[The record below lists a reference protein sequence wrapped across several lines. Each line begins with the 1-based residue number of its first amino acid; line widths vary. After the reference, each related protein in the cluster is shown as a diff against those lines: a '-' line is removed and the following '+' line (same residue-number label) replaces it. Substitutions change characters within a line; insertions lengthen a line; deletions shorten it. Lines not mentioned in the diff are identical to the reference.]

1 MTFRQQPHGLA
12 LLYLLRAL
20 GRLPLGFLY
29 ILAGAGYHITYHVA
43 GYRRKTV
50 RENLAGA
57 FPARSGKELTVLE
70 KNFYRQLTEVAAEI
84 VAARY
89 MSAREF
95 RRRVTLVNPQLLAT
109 ASDDGSRPVMI
120 LAIHQGNWEWLLH
133 GVALATGC
141 TLDPV
146 YKPLHNRGAD
156 LFVNEVRARFGA
168 RPMARG
174 SVAQAVLKN
183 RDRARSAVLLADQSP
198 VPGERC
204 CAASFMGMPTAFHSG
219 PAGLARSS
227 GLPLLF
233 ARCRRR
239 RRGYYEVEFQL
250 LAREPARE
258 SEETLVQRY
267 VAAAEAA
274 IIAEP
279 QSWLW
284 SNRRWKRAP
293 PAQKNRVSR

>member
-1 MTFRQQPHGLA
+1 MTDRQHPHGLA
-12 LLYLLRAL
+12 LLYLLRIL

-29 ILAGAGYHITYHVA
+29 VLAAAGYHITYHVA
-43 GYRRKTV
+43 GYRRTTV
-50 RENLAGA
+50 WENLAGA
-57 FPARSGKELTVLE
+57 FPARSGNELTVLE
-70 KNFYRQLTEVAAEI
+70 KKFYRQLTEVAAEI

-89 MSAREF
+89 MSTREF

-109 ASDDGSRPVMI
+109 ASDDGSRPAII

-146 YKPLHNRGAD
+146 YKPLHKHGAD

-168 RPMARG
+168 RPMPRG
-174 SVAQAVLKN
+174 SVAQAVLKS
-183 RDRARSAVLLADQSP
+183 RDRNRSSVLLADQSP

-204 CAASFMGMPTAFHSG
+204 CATSFMGTPTAFHSG
-219 PAGLARSS
+219 PAALARSS

-239 RRGYYEVEFQL
+239 RRGHYEVELQIL
-250 LAREPARE
+250 SEEPARE
-258 SEETLVQRY
+258 SEATLVQRY

-274 IIAEP
+274 ITAEP

-293 PAQKNRVSR
+293 PAQ

>member
-1 MTFRQQPHGLA
+1 MTDRQPLQGLA
-12 LLYLLRAL
+12 LLYLLRIL
-20 GRLPLGFLY
+20 GHLPLGLLY
-29 ILAGAGYHITYHVA
+29 ILAGVAYHITYHVT
-43 GYRRKTV
+43 GYRRTTV

-70 KNFYRQLTEVAAEI
+70 KKFYRQLTEVAAEI
-84 VAARY
+84 IAARY
-89 MSAREF
+89 MSAREL
-95 RRRVTLVNPQLLAT
+95 RHRVTLINPQLLAT
-109 ASDDGSRPVMI
+109 DSANGSHAVII

-133 GVALATGC
+133 GVTLATGC
-141 TLDPV
+141 RLDPV
-146 YKPLHNRGAD
+146 YKPLHNRGAN
-156 LFVNEVRARFGA
+156 LFVKEVRGRFGA
-168 RPMARG
+168 RPRSQG

-183 RDRARSAVLLADQSP
+183 RDRSRSLVLLADQSP

-204 CAASFMGMPTAFHSG
+204 YPTSFMGMPTLFHSG
-219 PAGLARSS
+219 PARLARSS
-227 GLPLLF
+227 GRPLLF

-239 RRGYYEVEFQL
+239 RRGRYEVELQL
-250 LAREPARE
+250 LSQDPSRE

-293 PAQKNRVSR
+293 PTP